1 MGRVAALDGKVSL
14 GSARR
19 NFVASTQP
27 SRQTPS
33 AASGGTVSPAGSVG
47 AERSPPESCAPVG
60 GGRPPHRGGCRQ
72 RRLGEYESSLASL
85 KLTRSKSLGRFFA
98 HELSSL
104 PLG

>member
-1 MGRVAALDGKVSL
+1 MGRVAALDRKIPL

-60 GGRPPHRGGCRQ
+60 GGRPPHRGDCRLSATGGVRVKLHFVQ
-72 RRLGEYESSLASL
+72 
-85 KLTRSKSLGRFFA
+85 LTRSKSLGRLFA